1 MTMMRDRIIELF
13 DTLELTSKKM
23 EELTGIDRYKWGNI
37 RGRKQKVNED
47 YLEALNEHFPQFSY
61 WIMTGQTIPEAG
73 QISPGMEKART
84 ENNLKTG

>member
-1 MTMMRDRIIELF
+1 MIRERIIEIF
-13 DTLELTSKKM
+13 DTMELTSKRM

-47 YLEALNEHFPQFSY
+47 YLEALAEIFPQYSY

-73 QISPGMEKART
+73 QISPEIEKARK
-84 ENNLKTG
+84 ENSLKTG

>member
-1 MTMMRDRIIELF
+1 MTMIRDRVIELF
-13 DTLELTSKKM
+13 DTLELTSKRM

-47 YLEALNEHFPQFSY
+47 YLEALNKTFPQFSF

-73 QISPGMEKART
+73 QISPEIEKTRS
-84 ENNLKTG
+84 ENNLKIG